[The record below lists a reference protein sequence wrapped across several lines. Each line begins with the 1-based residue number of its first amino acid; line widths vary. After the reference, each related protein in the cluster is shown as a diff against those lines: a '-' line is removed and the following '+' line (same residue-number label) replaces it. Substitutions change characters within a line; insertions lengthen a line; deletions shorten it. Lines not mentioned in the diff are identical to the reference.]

1 MPRLTILLLSLVL
14 GAGSAVLVS
23 CGGDDG
29 PSGPAIPAGDA
40 DGMLGE
46 LEVARSAFEAG
57 DCAKVEESANEIQA
71 SAENLAEAERVDP
84 EIADGIAEGAD
95 HLAELAQTSSECE
108 EETTTTTDEDDDEHK
123 TTTTPEPTT
132 TTPTTTPTTTTTTTE
147 EAPPPDDGG
156 DDGTGPPVQ
165 PPGQAPGGTP
175 SPGTGGTGGV
185 GDGE

>member
-14 GAGSAVLVS
+14 GAGSAVLIS

-29 PSGPAIPAGDA
+29 PDGPAIPTDDS
-40 DGMLGE
+40 DGMLNE
-46 LEVARSAFEAG
+46 LNIARSAFEAG

-84 EIADGIAEGAD
+84 EIADGISEGAA

-108 EETTTTTDEDDDEHK
+108 EATTTTNEDDDEDK

-147 EAPPPDDGG
+147 EAPPPDDDGG
-156 DDGTGPPVQ
+156 DDVSPPVE
-165 PPGQAPGGTP
+165 PPGQAPGGPP
-175 SPGTGGTGGV
+175 SPGGGGTGGV

>member
-14 GAGSAVLVS
+14 GAGSAVLIS
-23 CGGDDG
+23 CGGEDG
-29 PSGPAIPAGDA
+29 PDGPGIPPDDA
-40 DGMLGE
+40 EDMILELGR
-46 LEVARSAFEAG
+46 ARAAFEAG
-57 DCAKVEESANEIQA
+57 DCARVAESAQKV
-71 SAENLAEAERVDP
+71 AENAQNLATNAEPPLDP
-84 EIADGIAEGAD
+84 EIADAIEQGTAQ
-95 HLAELAQTSSECE
+95 LAELSETSSECE
-108 EETTTTTDEDDDEHK
+108 EETTTTTNEDDDEAK

-156 DDGTGPPVQ
+156 DDGGGPPVQ

-175 SPGTGGTGGV
+175 SPGTGGV